1 MVAKPRKMSE
11 IADEQRIRL
20 VEMLLK
26 SSIIIKKI
34 SDALAIL
41 IDKRETLEE
50 KMIRTY
56 FLKLASTQG
65 HISEQILASL
75 EAKETRI
82 SQEAISELAALSDR
96 ILTVL
101 EDFLK
106 AARYDLNYLE
116 QYFEHGF
123 ASHLQSSNLLED
135 SLKLFAY
142 MESAVGSTDDQS
154 SGDGVSS
161 QAT

>member
-1 MVAKPRKMSE
+1 MSE
-11 IADEQRIRL
+11 TADEQRIRL

-26 SSIIIKKI
+26 CSIIIKKI

-56 FLKLASTQG
+56 FLKLASAQG
-65 HISEQILASL
+65 HISERLLAGL
-75 EAKETRI
+75 ETKETHI
-82 SQEAISELAALSDR
+82 SPEAISELAALGDR
-96 ILTVL
+96 ISIVL
-101 EDFLK
+101 DDFLK

-123 ASHLQSSNLLED
+123 ASQLQSSNLLED

-142 MESAVGSTDDQS
+142 VESVIGSANDQS

>member
-1 MVAKPRKMSE
+1 MSE
-11 IADEQRIRL
+11 ITDEQRIRL

-26 SSIIIKKI
+26 CSTIIKKI
-34 SDALAIL
+34 SDALGIL
-41 IDKRETLEE
+41 IDKRDTLEE

-56 FLKLASTQG
+56 ILKLASAQG
-65 HISEQILASL
+65 HISEQLLVSL
-75 EAKETRI
+75 EAKEGRI
-82 SQEAISELAALSDR
+82 SQETITDLAALADR

-123 ASHLQSSNLLED
+123 VSQLQSSNLLED
-135 SLKLFAY
+135 SLKLFA
-142 MESAVGSTDDQS
+142 
-154 SGDGVSS
+154 
-161 QAT
+161 